1 VGRVRGRRRRPPPER
16 QGRHARGRE
25 LTGLFAIDEE
35 RLIIHS
41 AHEQATSSE
50 HFRRLLTLIES
61 TPDFDREVLKAPTG
75 KGAEAIE
82 LRNGSRILFK
92 TRTGGG
98 GRGLTGDLVVLDE
111 AMIIPVSTT
120 AALVPTM
127 AARSMTGN
135 PQLWYTGSAVDQ
147 QQHEHG
153 IVLARVRERGMRGA
167 PRLMY
172 ADWSVPGDDP
182 SQVPE
187 AIASDPAMWAMGNPG
202 MGIRISAE
210 HIGDERGALP
220 PRQFAVER
228 LGVGDW
234 PATGDDGGV
243 IPLTAWRALTDSGSG
258 AVDPVC
264 FAIDMPPDRST
275 ATIAAAGKRPDD
287 LRHIEIVDRRAG
299 TIGWSTAWSSSPAAT
314 RTSAWSWTPRAPP
327 HRLSRPQ
334 PTTDFEV
341 TQVTANEHAQA
352 CGMLYDAATAETPT
366 LRHLG
371 TPELDAAIK
380 GAVKR
385 TPGRRLGLGAKVL
398 ERRCL
403 PARRRDARALGQRHA
418 PAAGRAVGGGRVRLW
433 PRRGDEV
440 ETKADAVLPESVW
453 EAVLAAGD
461 MGGGGG
467 LERAV
472 GLPAVLAVIRLISHA
487 VALVPLHV
495 VNDDQLRAARTTR
508 GSGGCSSARAR
519 RR

>member
-1 VGRVRGRRRRPPPER
+1 MQGHQRPRVCLVPDIAGWETAEISLEICELAGLDLDPWQQFLLTSSLGEREDGKWAAFEVGVVVPR
-16 QGRHARGRE
+16 QNGKGGTLEARE

-82 LRNGSRILFK
+82 LRDGSRILFK

-153 IVLARVRERGMRGA
+153 VVLARVRERGMRGA
-167 PRLMY
+167 LRLMY

-187 AIASDPAMWAMGNPG
+187 AIASDPAMWAMANPG
-202 MGIRISAE
+202 MGIRISEE

-243 IPLTAWRALTDSGSG
+243 IALATWRALADSGSV

-275 ATIAAAGKRPDD
+275 ATIAAAGKRPDG
-287 LRHIEIVDRRAG
+287 LRHIEVVDRRAG
-299 TIGWSTAWSSSPAAT
+299 SHWVVDRAVELTRRHKHVGLVVDPKSPAASLIPDLNT
-314 RTSAWSWTPRAPP
+314 R
-327 HRLSRPQ
+327 LN
-334 PTTDFEV
+334 FEV
-341 TQVTANEHAQA
+341 TEVTANEHAQA
-352 CGMLYDAATAETPT
+352 CGMLYDAATAAEPT

-371 TPELDAAIK
+371 TSELDAAIK
-380 GAVKR
+380 GAAKR
-385 TPGRRLGLGAKVL
+385 TLGDAWAW
-398 ERRCL
+398 
-403 PARRRDARALGQRHA
+403 AR
-418 PAAGRAVGGGRVRLW
+418 
-433 PRRGDEV
+433 
-440 ETKADAVLPESVW
+440 K
-453 EAVLAAGD
+453 
-461 MGGGGG
+461 
-467 LERAV
+467 
-472 GLPAVLAVIRLISHA
+472 
-487 VALVPLHV
+487 
-495 VNDDQLRAARTTR
+495 
-508 GSGGCSSARAR
+508 SSAVDVSPLVAVTLANWGSATRTPAEPWVVVA
-519 RR
+519 